1 MQNKGLIRFL
11 AIAFLLVCLFQLSFS
26 FATRKVENKARAI
39 AANYVE
45 SEQGQNDIAACVK
58 KHGNNEMSAAEF
70 KNITSIVTDSLRNV
84 KETYFLDSMANE
96 KIWMGFTYKK
106 CQAREINLGLDLK
119 GGMNVMLEV
128 STVDVVKALAN
139 YTNDE
144 TFNKAID
151 MALEQQKKSVN
162 EDFVSL
168 FYDAIVSI
176 KPDVRLAGY
185 FSSQLTG
192 TTLNDDN
199 ATILSKLKEETSSA
213 YDRTYE
219 ILRKRIDKFGV
230 AQPTI
235 QRLQASERIL
245 VELPGVKDPQRVRK
259 LLKGTA
265 QLEFWATFSGD
276 MSDGRLAAE
285 YSRVAGYL
293 QATDEFLASRAANT
307 GNADAIDSA
316 ATDAVADSLNE
327 MIAEPLADAGDADAQ
342 SEQYKKEHPLMSLFV
357 PMKDANGNAYQP
369 FPPVVF
375 RAVEA
380 DTATV
385 NRMIAEG
392 VRAGKVNPREVKYLW
407 SVKPVEEN
415 SNVFELYAI
424 KIEDF
429 DRNTN
434 LPKAK
439 LDGSVITDARQDFS
453 NTEGNEIS
461 MTMNSEG
468 AHAWKNITH
477 DNVGKCV
484 AIVLDDQVYSAPRV
498 NGEIAGGRSS
508 ITGNFTL
515 DEAKD
520 LANVLKSGKLPA
532 PARIVQEAVVG
543 PSLGQESIHKGLIS
557 FILAFVIVLI
567 YMVVFYNRA
576 GWVSVV
582 ALVTN
587 VFLLMGVL
595 ASIGAVLTLPG
606 IAGIVLTMAMAVDGN
621 VIIYERI
628 KEELRV
634 GKSVA
639 NAVEE
644 GFKNAMSAIIDGQ
657 VTTFLLGLVLIMFGS
672 GTIQGFAV
680 TLCIGIVTSLF
691 TSIFITRLVIDW
703 MLNHKKSLNF
713 SFSFTEN
720 FMRNVHI
727 DFLGKRKVF
736 YIIGISAIVICF
748 IGIFG
753 RGLGM
758 GIDFTG
764 GRTYVVRF
772 DQDVNVVDVR
782 ASLANEFD
790 EAPEVKSFGPSNQ
803 VKITTNIVAEDYYDA
818 FRSAHNL
825 AATDTVTDEM
835 VINEKLF
842 AGTKQF
848 FGKSDDGKE
857 ITMRQFSDADVYP
870 YGIIQSEQVEAT
882 MATDM
887 KRSSILAVL
896 GGLLVIFAYIGIR
909 FKSWRFGV
917 GSVAALAHDTI
928 LIIGLFALLRGLLP
942 FSLDVDQSF
951 IAAVLTIIGY
961 SINATVVIFDRV
973 RENRTLYP
981 KRTLVE
987 HMNDAINATLA
998 RTINTSG
1005 TTFFTLLMMFIFG
1018 GEVIRGFIFA
1028 LLVGV
1033 VCGMFSSVCLA
1044 CNIVYEVSK
1053 KREEKRL
1060 ASVKV
1065 K

>member
-1 MQNKGLIRFL
+1 M
-11 AIAFLLVCLFQLSFS
+11 AIAFVLVCLFQLSFS
-26 FATRKVENKARAI
+26 FATRKVENKAK
-39 AANYVE
+39 ANAVKYVE
-45 SEQGQNDIAACVK
+45 SAQGKSDIDACLKRQAGND
-58 KHGNNEMSAAEF
+58 MSAAEL
-70 KNITSIVTDSLRNV
+70 KNLTAIVTDSLRAT
-84 KETYFLDSMANE
+84 KETYYLDSMANE
-96 KIWMGFTYKK
+96 KVWMGFTYKK

-144 TFNKAID
+144 VFNKAID

-162 EDFVSL
+162 ENFVSL
-168 FYDAIVSI
+168 FYDAIISI

-185 FSSQLTG
+185 FSGQLTG

-199 ATILSKLKEETSSA
+199 NTILAKLREETSSA

-265 QLEFWATFSGD
+265 QLEFWATYSGD
-276 MSDGRLAAE
+276 MTDSRLLNE
-285 YSRVAGYL
+285 YNRVSGYL
-293 QATDEFLASRAANT
+293 TATDEYLASKANL
-307 GNADAIDSA
+307 NAETADSNA
-316 ATDAVADSLNE
+316 VVDSTAVAETPAPVSNE
-327 MIAEPLADAGDADAQ
+327 VDQQ
-342 SEQYKKEHPLMSLFV
+342 SEQYKKDHPLMSLF
-357 PMKDANGNAYQP
+357 AQYQGYP
-369 FPPVVF
+369 VYPPIVF
-375 RAVEA
+375 RATEA

-392 VRAGKVNPREVKYLW
+392 VKAGKVNAREVKYLW
-407 SVKPVEEN
+407 SVKPIEEG

-424 KIEDF
+424 KIEDY

-434 LPKAK
+434 FPKAK

-508 ITGNFTL
+508 ITGSFTL

-543 PSLGQESIHKGLIS
+543 PSLGQESIHKGLVS
-557 FILAFVIVLI
+557 FILAFIIVLI

-628 KEELRV
+628 KEELRA
-634 GKSVA
+634 GKSLA
-639 NAVEE
+639 NAVDE

-703 MLNHKKSLNF
+703 MLNHKKKLNF

-720 FMRNVHI
+720 FMRDAKV
-727 DFLGKRKVF
+727 DFMGKRRVF
-736 YIIGISAIVICF
+736 YIIGICAIVLCF

-753 RGLGM
+753 RHLSM

-782 ASLANEFD
+782 SSLAAQFE
-790 EAPEVKSFGPSNQ
+790 EAPEVKSYGPNNQ

-818 FRSAHNL
+818 YREAHNL
-825 AATDTVTDEM
+825 SASDTITDEM

-842 AGTKQF
+842 AGTKQYF
-848 FGKSDDGKE
+848 NKTDDGKE
-857 ITMRQFSDADVYP
+857 ISLQQFADAEVYP

-887 KRSSILAVL
+887 KRNSILAVL

-909 FKSWRFGV
+909 FRSWRFGV
-917 GSVAALAHDTI
+917 GSVAALTHDTI
-928 LIIGLFALLRGLLP
+928 LIIGMFALLRGLLP

-951 IAAVLTIIGY
+951 IAAVLTVIGY

-981 KRTLVE
+981 KRDLVQ

-1033 VCGMFSSVCLA
+1033 VCGVFSSVCLA
-1044 CNIVYEVSK
+1044 CPIVYEVSK
-1053 KREEKRL
+1053 RREAKRL
-1060 ASVKV
+1060 NADNK
-1065 K
+1065 

>member
-11 AIAFLLVCLFQLSFS
+11 AIAFVLVCLFQLSFS
-26 FATRKVENKARAI
+26 FATKKVENKAKAN
-39 AANYVE
+39 AAKYVE
-45 SEQGQNDIAACVK
+45 SAQGQSDINACVK
-58 KHGNNEMSAAEF
+58 KQGNSELSAAEL
-70 KNITSIVTDSLRNV
+70 KNLTAIVTDSLRTV
-84 KETYFLDSMANE
+84 KETYYLDSMANE
-96 KIWMGFTYKK
+96 KVWLGFTYKK

-144 TFNKAID
+144 TFNKAVE

-168 FYDAIVSI
+168 FYDAIISI

-199 ATILSKLKEETSSA
+199 NTILAKLKEETSSA

-235 QRLQASERIL
+235 QKLQASERIL

-265 QLEFWATFSGD
+265 QLEFWATYSGD
-276 MSDGRLAAE
+276 MTDARLLNE
-285 YSRVAGYL
+285 YNRVAGYL
-293 QATDEFLASRAANT
+293 TATDEYLAARYNNNSVDSVVV
-307 GNADAIDSA
+307 ADSN
-316 ATDAVADSLNE
+316 AVADSVATTEQTELAGVPE
-327 MIAEPLADAGDADAQ
+327 AETDAQ
-342 SEQYKKEHPLMSLFV
+342 SEQYRKEHPLMSLF
-357 PMKDANGNAYQP
+357 AQWQGYQP
-369 FPPVVF
+369 YPPVVF
-375 RAVEA
+375 RATEA
-380 DTATV
+380 DTAAV

-392 VRAGKVNPREVKYLW
+392 IRAGKVNAREVKYLW

-415 SNVFELYAI
+415 SNIFELYAI
-424 KIEDF
+424 KIEDY

-461 MTMNSEG
+461 MSMNSEG

-477 DNVGKCV
+477 DNIGKCV

-543 PSLGQESIHKGLIS
+543 PSLGQESIHKGLVS
-557 FILAFVIVLI
+557 FILAFIIVLI
-567 YMVVFYNRA
+567 YMVIFYNRA

-587 VFLLMGVL
+587 VFLQMGVL

-621 VIIYERI
+621 VIIYERV
-628 KEELRV
+628 KEELRA
-634 GKSVA
+634 GNSLSNSIDK
-639 NAVEE
+639 

-703 MLNHKKSLNF
+703 MLNHKKKINF
-713 SFSFTEN
+713 SFSFSEN
-720 FMRNVHI
+720 FMRNANF
-727 DFLGKRKVF
+727 DFMGKRKVF
-736 YIIGISAIVICF
+736 YIIAACAIVLCLV
-748 IGIFG
+748 GIFG
-753 RGLGM
+753 RHLSM

-782 ASLANEFD
+782 ASLADEFD
-790 EAPEVKSFGPSNQ
+790 EAPEVKSYGPNNQ
-803 VKITTNIVAEDYYDA
+803 VKITTNIVAEDYYEA
-818 FRSAHNL
+818 YRQAHNL
-825 AATDTVTDEM
+825 SANDTITDEM

-842 AGTKQF
+842 EGTKKYF
-848 FGKSDDGKE
+848 SKTDDGKD
-857 ITMRQFSDADVYP
+857 ISLAQFSNADIYP

-909 FKSWRFGV
+909 FKSWRFGI
-917 GSVAALAHDTI
+917 GSITALAHDTI
-928 LIIGLFALLRGLLP
+928 LIIGLFALLRGIMP

-951 IAAVLTIIGY
+951 IAAILTVIGY

-973 RENRTLYP
+973 RENRSLYP
-981 KRTLVE
+981 KRTLIQ
-987 HMNDAINATLA
+987 HMNDAINSTLA

-1028 LLVGV
+1028 LLIGV
-1033 VCGMFSSVCLA
+1033 LCGMFSSVCLA
-1044 CNIVYEVSK
+1044 CPIVYEVSK

-1060 ASVKV
+1060 QANK
-1065 K
+1065 

>member
-11 AIAFLLVCLFQLSFS
+11 AIAFVLVCLFQLSFS
-26 FATRKVENKARAI
+26 FATRSVENKAKAS
-39 AANYVE
+39 AAKYVE
-45 SEQGQNDIAACVK
+45 SAQGKSDIDACLKRQV
-58 KHGNNEMSAAEF
+58 NSDMSAAEM
-70 KNITSIVTDSLRNV
+70 KNLTAIVTDSLRAT
-84 KETYFLDSMANE
+84 KETYYLDSMANE
-96 KIWMGFTYKK
+96 KVWMGFTYKK

-144 TFNKAID
+144 VFNKAVE

-199 ATILSKLKEETSSA
+199 NTILSKLKEETSSA

-265 QLEFWATFSGD
+265 QLEFWATYSGD
-276 MSDGRLAAE
+276 MADSRYLNE
-285 YSRVAGYL
+285 YNRVSGYL
-293 QATDEFLASRAANT
+293 TATDEYLASR
-307 GNADAIDSA
+307 GNLNAE
-316 ATDAVADSLNE
+316 VADSNAV
-327 MIAEPLADAGDADAQ
+327 AEDSVDVVETLAPAVTESDPQ
-342 SEQYKKEHPLMSLFV
+342 SEQYKKDHPLMSLFAQWQGYPV
-357 PMKDANGNAYQP
+357 Y
-369 FPPVVF
+369 PPVVF

-392 VRAGKVNPREVKYLW
+392 VKAGKVNAREVKYLW
-407 SVKPVEEN
+407 SVKPIEEG

-424 KIEDF
+424 KIEDY

-543 PSLGQESIHKGLIS
+543 PSLGQESIHKGLVS
-557 FILAFVIVLI
+557 FILAFIIVLI
-567 YMVVFYNRA
+567 YMVIFYNRA

-628 KEELRV
+628 KEELRA
-634 GKSVA
+634 GKSLA
-639 NAVEE
+639 NSIDE

-703 MLNHKKSLNF
+703 MLNHKKKLNF

-720 FMRNVHI
+720 FMRNANV
-727 DFLGKRKVF
+727 DFMGKRKMF
-736 YIIGISAIVICF
+736 YIIGVCAIVLCF
-748 IGIFG
+748 VGIFG
-753 RGLGM
+753 RHLSM

-782 ASLANEFD
+782 ASLASEFD
-790 EAPEVKSFGPSNQ
+790 EAPEVKSYGPSNQ
-803 VKITTNIVAEDYYDA
+803 VKITTNIVAADYYDA
-818 FRSAHNL
+818 YREAHNL
-825 AATDTVTDEM
+825 TATDTITDEM

-842 AGTKQF
+842 AGTKQYF
-848 FGKSDDGKE
+848 NKTDDGKE
-857 ITMRQFSDADVYP
+857 ISLQQFADAEVYP

-887 KRSSILAVL
+887 KRNSILAVL

-909 FKSWRFGV
+909 FRSWRFGV
-917 GSVAALAHDTI
+917 GSVAALTHDTI
-928 LIIGLFALLRGLLP
+928 LIIGMFALLRGLLP

-951 IAAVLTIIGY
+951 IAAVLTVIGY

-981 KRTLVE
+981 KRDLIQ

-1005 TTFFTLLMMFIFG
+1005 TTFFTLLMMFVFG

-1033 VCGMFSSVCLA
+1033 VCGVFSSVCLA
-1044 CNIVYEVSK
+1044 CPIVYEVSK
-1053 KREEKRL
+1053 KREAKRL
-1060 ASVKV
+1060 NTVNK
-1065 K
+1065 

>member
-11 AIAFLLVCLFQLSFS
+11 AIAFVLVCLFQLSFS
-26 FATRKVENKARAI
+26 FATKKVENKAKAN
-39 AANYVE
+39 AAKYVE
-45 SEQGQNDIAACVK
+45 SAQGQSDINACVK
-58 KHGNNEMSAAEF
+58 KQGNSELSAAEL
-70 KNITSIVTDSLRNV
+70 KNLTAIVTDSLRTV
-84 KETYFLDSMANE
+84 KETYYLDSMANE
-96 KIWMGFTYKK
+96 KVWLGFTYKK

-144 TFNKAID
+144 TFNKAVE

-168 FYDAIVSI
+168 FYDAIISI

-199 ATILSKLKEETSSA
+199 NTILAKLKEETSSA

-235 QRLQASERIL
+235 QKLQASERIL

-265 QLEFWATFSGD
+265 QLEFWATYSGD
-276 MSDGRLAAE
+276 MTDARLLNE
-285 YSRVAGYL
+285 YNRVAGYL
-293 QATDEFLASRAANT
+293 TATDEYLAARHNNNTVDSVVAA
-307 GNADAIDSA
+307 DSN
-316 ATDAVADSLNE
+316 AVADSVATTEQTELAGVPE
-327 MIAEPLADAGDADAQ
+327 AETDAQ
-342 SEQYKKEHPLMSLFV
+342 SEQYRKEHPLMSLF
-357 PMKDANGNAYQP
+357 AQWQGYQP
-369 FPPVVF
+369 YPPVVF
-375 RAVEA
+375 RATEA
-380 DTATV
+380 DTAAV

-392 VRAGKVNPREVKYLW
+392 VRAGKVNAREVKYLW

-415 SNVFELYAI
+415 SNIFELYAI
-424 KIEDF
+424 KIEDY

-461 MTMNSEG
+461 MSMNSEG

-477 DNVGKCV
+477 DNIGKCV

-543 PSLGQESIHKGLIS
+543 PSLGQESIHKGLVS
-557 FILAFVIVLI
+557 FILAFIIVLI
-567 YMVVFYNRA
+567 YMVIFYNRA

-595 ASIGAVLTLPG
+595 ASIGSVLTLPG

-621 VIIYERI
+621 VIIYERV
-628 KEELRV
+628 KEELRA
-634 GKSVA
+634 GNSLSNSIDK
-639 NAVEE
+639 

-703 MLNHKKSLNF
+703 MLNHKKKINF
-713 SFSFTEN
+713 SFSFSEN
-720 FMRNVHI
+720 FMRNANF
-727 DFLGKRKVF
+727 DFMGKRKVF
-736 YIIGISAIVICF
+736 YIIAACAIVLCLV
-748 IGIFG
+748 GIFG
-753 RGLGM
+753 RHLSM

-782 ASLANEFD
+782 ASLADEFD
-790 EAPEVKSFGPSNQ
+790 EAPEVKSYGPNNQ
-803 VKITTNIVAEDYYDA
+803 VKITTNIVAEDYYEA
-818 FRSAHNL
+818 YRQAHNL
-825 AATDTVTDEM
+825 SANDTITDEM

-842 AGTKQF
+842 EGTKKYF
-848 FGKSDDGKE
+848 SKTDDGKD
-857 ITMRQFSDADVYP
+857 ISLAQFSNADIYP

-909 FKSWRFGV
+909 FKSWRFGI
-917 GSVAALAHDTI
+917 GSITALAHDTI
-928 LIIGLFALLRGLLP
+928 LIIGLFALLRGIMP

-951 IAAVLTIIGY
+951 IAAILTVIGY

-973 RENRTLYP
+973 RENRSLYP
-981 KRTLVE
+981 KRTLIQ
-987 HMNDAINATLA
+987 HMNDAINSTLA

-1028 LLVGV
+1028 LLIGV
-1033 VCGMFSSVCLA
+1033 LCGMFSSVCLA
-1044 CNIVYEVSK
+1044 CPIVYEVSK

-1060 ASVKV
+1060 QANK
-1065 K
+1065 

>member
-11 AIAFLLVCLFQLSFS
+11 AIAFVLVCLFQLSFS
-26 FATRKVENKARAI
+26 FATKKVENKAKAN
-39 AANYVE
+39 AAKYVE
-45 SEQGQNDIAACVK
+45 SAQGQSDINACVK
-58 KHGNNEMSAAEF
+58 KQGNSELSAAEL
-70 KNITSIVTDSLRNV
+70 KNLTAIVTDSLRTV
-84 KETYFLDSMANE
+84 KETYYLDSMANE
-96 KIWMGFTYKK
+96 KVWLGFTYKK

-144 TFNKAID
+144 TFNKAVE

-168 FYDAIVSI
+168 FYDAIISI

-199 ATILSKLKEETSSA
+199 NTILAKLKEETSSA

-235 QRLQASERIL
+235 QKLQASERIL

-265 QLEFWATFSGD
+265 QLEFWATYSGD
-276 MSDGRLAAE
+276 MTDARLLNE
-285 YSRVAGYL
+285 YNRVAGYL
-293 QATDEFLASRAANT
+293 TATDEYLAARHNNNTVDSVVAA
-307 GNADAIDSA
+307 DSN
-316 ATDAVADSLNE
+316 AVADSVATTEQTELAGVPE
-327 MIAEPLADAGDADAQ
+327 AETDAQ
-342 SEQYKKEHPLMSLFV
+342 SEQYRKEHPLMSLF
-357 PMKDANGNAYQP
+357 AQWQGYQP
-369 FPPVVF
+369 YPPVVF
-375 RAVEA
+375 RATEA
-380 DTATV
+380 DTAAV

-392 VRAGKVNPREVKYLW
+392 VRAGKVNAREVKYLW

-415 SNVFELYAI
+415 SNIFELYAI
-424 KIEDF
+424 KIEDY

-461 MTMNSEG
+461 MSMNSEG

-477 DNVGKCV
+477 DNIGKCV

-543 PSLGQESIHKGLIS
+543 PSLGQESIHKGLVS
-557 FILAFVIVLI
+557 FILAFIIVLI
-567 YMVVFYNRA
+567 YMVIFYNRA

-628 KEELRV
+628 KEELRA
-634 GKSVA
+634 GNSLSNSIDK
-639 NAVEE
+639 

-703 MLNHKKSLNF
+703 MLNHKKKINF
-713 SFSFTEN
+713 SFSFSEN
-720 FMRNVHI
+720 FMRNANF
-727 DFLGKRKVF
+727 DFMGKRKVF
-736 YIIGISAIVICF
+736 YIIAACAIVLCLV
-748 IGIFG
+748 GIFG
-753 RGLGM
+753 RHLSM

-782 ASLANEFD
+782 ASLADEFD
-790 EAPEVKSFGPSNQ
+790 EAPEVKSYGPNNQ
-803 VKITTNIVAEDYYDA
+803 VKITTNIVAEDYYEA
-818 FRSAHNL
+818 YRQAHNL
-825 AATDTVTDEM
+825 SANDTITDEM

-842 AGTKQF
+842 EGTKKYF
-848 FGKSDDGKE
+848 SKTDDGKD
-857 ITMRQFSDADVYP
+857 ISLAQFSNADIYP

-909 FKSWRFGV
+909 FKSWRFGI
-917 GSVAALAHDTI
+917 GSITALAHDTI
-928 LIIGLFALLRGLLP
+928 LIIGLFALLRGIMP

-951 IAAVLTIIGY
+951 IAAILTVIGY

-973 RENRTLYP
+973 RENRSLYP
-981 KRTLVE
+981 KRTLIQ
-987 HMNDAINATLA
+987 HMNDAINSTLA

-1028 LLVGV
+1028 LLIGV
-1033 VCGMFSSVCLA
+1033 LCGMFSSVCLA
-1044 CNIVYEVSK
+1044 CPIVYEVSK

-1060 ASVKV
+1060 QANK
-1065 K
+1065 

>member
-11 AIAFLLVCLFQLSFS
+11 AIAFVLVCLFQLSFS
-26 FATRKVENKARAI
+26 FATKKVENKAKAN
-39 AANYVE
+39 AAKYVE
-45 SEQGQNDIAACVK
+45 SAQGQSDINACVK
-58 KHGNNEMSAAEF
+58 KQGNSELSAAEL
-70 KNITSIVTDSLRNV
+70 KNLTAIVTDSLRTV
-84 KETYFLDSMANE
+84 KETYYLDSMANE
-96 KIWMGFTYKK
+96 KVWLGFTYKK

-144 TFNKAID
+144 TFNKAVE

-168 FYDAIVSI
+168 FYDAIISI

-199 ATILSKLKEETSSA
+199 NTILAKLKEETSSA

-235 QRLQASERIL
+235 QKLQASERIL

-265 QLEFWATFSGD
+265 QLEFWATYSGD
-276 MSDGRLAAE
+276 MTDARLLNE
-285 YSRVAGYL
+285 YNRVAGYL
-293 QATDEFLASRAANT
+293 TATDEYLAARHNNNT
-307 GNADAIDSA
+307 VDSVVVADSN
-316 ATDAVADSLNE
+316 AVADSVATTEQTELAGVPE
-327 MIAEPLADAGDADAQ
+327 AETDAQ
-342 SEQYKKEHPLMSLFV
+342 SEQYRKEHPLMSLF
-357 PMKDANGNAYQP
+357 AQWQGYQP
-369 FPPVVF
+369 YPPVVF
-375 RAVEA
+375 RATEA
-380 DTATV
+380 DTAAV

-392 VRAGKVNPREVKYLW
+392 IRAGKINAREVKYLW

-415 SNVFELYAI
+415 SNIFELYAI
-424 KIEDF
+424 KIEDY

-461 MTMNSEG
+461 MSMNSEG

-477 DNVGKCV
+477 DNIGKCV

-543 PSLGQESIHKGLIS
+543 PSLGQESIHKGLVS
-557 FILAFVIVLI
+557 FILAFIIVLI
-567 YMVVFYNRA
+567 YMVIFYNRA

-621 VIIYERI
+621 VIIYERV
-628 KEELRV
+628 KEELRA
-634 GKSVA
+634 GNSLSNSIDK
-639 NAVEE
+639 

-703 MLNHKKSLNF
+703 MLNHKKKINF
-713 SFSFTEN
+713 SFSFSEN
-720 FMRNVHI
+720 FMRNANF
-727 DFLGKRKVF
+727 DFMGKRKVF
-736 YIIGISAIVICF
+736 YIIAACAIVLCLV
-748 IGIFG
+748 GIFG
-753 RGLGM
+753 RHLSM

-782 ASLANEFD
+782 ASLADEFD
-790 EAPEVKSFGPSNQ
+790 EAPEVKSYGPNNQ
-803 VKITTNIVAEDYYDA
+803 VKITTNIVAEDYYEA
-818 FRSAHNL
+818 YRQAHNL
-825 AATDTVTDEM
+825 SANDTITDEM

-842 AGTKQF
+842 EGTKKYF
-848 FGKSDDGKE
+848 SKTDDGKD
-857 ITMRQFSDADVYP
+857 ISLAQFSNADIYP

-909 FKSWRFGV
+909 FKSWRFGI
-917 GSVAALAHDTI
+917 GSITALAHDTI
-928 LIIGLFALLRGLLP
+928 LIIGLFALLRGIMP

-951 IAAVLTIIGY
+951 IAAILTVIGY

-973 RENRTLYP
+973 RENRSLYP
-981 KRTLVE
+981 KRTLIQ
-987 HMNDAINATLA
+987 HMNDAINSTLA

-1028 LLVGV
+1028 LLIGV
-1033 VCGMFSSVCLA
+1033 LCGMFSSVCLA
-1044 CNIVYEVSK
+1044 CPIVYEVSK

-1060 ASVKV
+1060 QA
-1065 K
+1065 

>member
-26 FATRKVENKARAI
+26 FATKRIENKAKAI

-45 SEQGQNDIAACVK
+45 SEQGQKDITTCVK
-58 KHGNNEMSAAEF
+58 NHGNNELTAAEL

-84 KETYFLDSMANE
+84 KETHFLDSMANE
-96 KIWMGFTYKK
+96 KIWLGFTYRK

-199 ATILSKLKEETSSA
+199 STILAKLKEETSSA

-265 QLEFWATFSGD
+265 QLEFWATYSGD
-276 MSDGRLAAE
+276 MSDPRLAAE
-285 YSRVAGYL
+285 YNRVAGYL
-293 QATDEFLASRAANT
+293 QATDEYLASVGNT
-307 GNADAIDSA
+307 SVAPADTNEMA
-316 ATDAVADSLNE
+316 ADST
-327 MIAEPLADAGDADAQ
+327 LADVESLAPSTETETDVQ
-342 SEQYKKEHPLMSLFV
+342 SEQYKKDHPLMSLF
-357 PMKDANGNAYQP
+357 AQWQGYQP
-369 FPPVVF
+369 YPPVVF
-375 RAVEA
+375 RATEA
-380 DTATV
+380 DTAAV
-385 NRMIAEG
+385 NRMIAAG
-392 VRAGKVNPREVKYLW
+392 VRAGKINAREVKYLW

-415 SNVFELYAI
+415 SNIYELYAI

-434 LPKAK
+434 FPKAK

-461 MTMNSEG
+461 MSMNSEG

-543 PSLGQESIHKGLIS
+543 PSLGQESIQKGLVS
-557 FILAFVIVLI
+557 FILAFIIVLI

-582 ALVTN
+582 ALITN

-628 KEELRV
+628 KEELRL
-634 GKSVA
+634 GKSVP

-703 MLNHKKSLNF
+703 MLNHKKKLNF

-720 FMRNVHI
+720 FMRDAHI

-736 YIIGISAIVICF
+736 YIIGICAIVICF

-753 RGLGM
+753 RGLGL

-782 ASLANEFD
+782 ASLSKEFD

-803 VKITTNIVAEDYYDA
+803 VKITTNIVAEDYYEA
-818 FRSAHNL
+818 YRTAHNL
-825 AATDTVTDEM
+825 SATDTITDEM
-835 VINEKLF
+835 VINEKLYD
-842 AGTKQF
+842 GTRTF
-848 FGKSDDGKE
+848 FGKTDDGKE
-857 ITMRQFSDADVYP
+857 ITMRQFADAEAYP

-917 GSVAALAHDTI
+917 GSVAALTHDTL
-928 LIIGLFALLRGLLP
+928 LIIGLFALLRGLMP

-973 RENRTLYP
+973 RENRNLYP
-981 KRTLVE
+981 KRTLIE
-987 HMNDAINATLA
+987 QMNDAINATLA

-1028 LLVGV
+1028 LLIGIL
-1033 VCGMFSSVCLA
+1033 CGMFSSVCLA
-1044 CNIVYEVSK
+1044 CPIVYEVSK
-1053 KREEKRL
+1053 KREAKKL
-1060 ASVKV
+1060 QGAK
-1065 K
+1065 

>member
-11 AIAFLLVCLFQLSFS
+11 AIAFVLVCLFQLSFS
-26 FATRKVENKARAI
+26 FATKKVENKAKAN
-39 AANYVE
+39 AAKYVE
-45 SEQGQNDIAACVK
+45 SAQGQSDINACVK
-58 KHGNNEMSAAEF
+58 KQGNSELSAAEL
-70 KNITSIVTDSLRNV
+70 KNLTAIVTDSLRTV
-84 KETYFLDSMANE
+84 KETYYLDSMANE
-96 KIWMGFTYKK
+96 KVWLGFTYKK

-144 TFNKAID
+144 TFNKAVE

-168 FYDAIVSI
+168 FYDAIISI

-199 ATILSKLKEETSSA
+199 NTILAKLKEETSSA

-235 QRLQASERIL
+235 QKLQASERIL

-265 QLEFWATFSGD
+265 QLEFWATYSGD
-276 MSDGRLAAE
+276 MTDARLLNE
-285 YSRVAGYL
+285 YNRVAGYL
-293 QATDEFLASRAANT
+293 TATDEYLAARYNNNSVDSVVV
-307 GNADAIDSA
+307 ADSN
-316 ATDAVADSLNE
+316 AVADSVATTEQTELAGVPE
-327 MIAEPLADAGDADAQ
+327 AETDAQ
-342 SEQYKKEHPLMSLFV
+342 SEQYRKEHPLMSLF
-357 PMKDANGNAYQP
+357 AQWQGYQP
-369 FPPVVF
+369 YPPVVF
-375 RAVEA
+375 RATEA
-380 DTATV
+380 DTAAV

-392 VRAGKVNPREVKYLW
+392 IRAGKVNAREVKYLW

-415 SNVFELYAI
+415 SNIFELYAI
-424 KIEDF
+424 KIEDY

-461 MTMNSEG
+461 MSMNSEG

-477 DNVGKCV
+477 DNIGKCV

-543 PSLGQESIHKGLIS
+543 PSLGQESIHKGLVS
-557 FILAFVIVLI
+557 FILAFIIVLI
-567 YMVVFYNRA
+567 YMVIFYNRA

-621 VIIYERI
+621 VIIYERV
-628 KEELRV
+628 KEELRA
-634 GKSVA
+634 GNSLSNSIDK
-639 NAVEE
+639 

-703 MLNHKKSLNF
+703 MLNHKKKINF
-713 SFSFTEN
+713 SFSFSEN
-720 FMRNVHI
+720 FMRNANF
-727 DFLGKRKVF
+727 DFMGKRKVF
-736 YIIGISAIVICF
+736 YIIAACAIVLCLV
-748 IGIFG
+748 GIFG
-753 RGLGM
+753 RHLSM

-782 ASLANEFD
+782 ASLADEFD
-790 EAPEVKSFGPSNQ
+790 EAPEVKSYGPNNQ
-803 VKITTNIVAEDYYDA
+803 VKITTNIVAEDYYEA
-818 FRSAHNL
+818 YRQAHNL
-825 AATDTVTDEM
+825 SANDTITDEM

-842 AGTKQF
+842 EGTKKYF
-848 FGKSDDGKE
+848 SKTDDGKD
-857 ITMRQFSDADVYP
+857 ISLAQFSNADIYP

-909 FKSWRFGV
+909 FKSWRFGI
-917 GSVAALAHDTI
+917 GSITALAHDTI
-928 LIIGLFALLRGLLP
+928 LIIGLFALLRGIMP

-951 IAAVLTIIGY
+951 IAAILTVIGY

-973 RENRTLYP
+973 RENRSLYP
-981 KRTLVE
+981 KRTLIQ
-987 HMNDAINATLA
+987 HMNDAINSTLA

-1028 LLVGV
+1028 LLIGV
-1033 VCGMFSSVCLA
+1033 LCGMFSSVCLA
-1044 CNIVYEVSK
+1044 CPIVYEVSK

-1060 ASVKV
+1060 QANK
-1065 K
+1065 